1 MSTIEQVKDNL
12 STMQLPPLSDAEKE
26 ALHKATDALTAMPRI
41 PCTGCEYCVKGC
53 PMDIPIPDIFDA
65 YNTKTVYNNTAGA
78 KRTYNIVT
86 GRHGKPADC
95 IACGKCESA
104 CPQKIRIID
113 QLKLAKAQLEA

>member
-1 MSTIEQVKDNL
+1 ML
-12 STMQLPPLSDAEKE
+12 LPPLTDAEQT
-26 ALHKATDALTAMPRI
+26 AIAATADALRAMPRI

-78 KRTYNIVT
+78 RRTYDIVT
-86 GRHGKPADC
+86 ARHGKPDDC

-104 CPQKIRIID
+104 CPQKIHIIER
-113 QLKLAKAQLEA
+113 LKDAKKELES